1 MKIDAEYLLKT
12 LFELIEIPSIN
23 PQLAKDG
30 KGEAAI
36 AAYTAEALKA
46 LGLETV
52 LYEPMPGRTSALG
65 ILKGSGGGRSLM
77 WNAHTDTVGVS
88 GMEKP
93 FTPELR
99 GGRVYGRGAQDMK
112 GSLAAMLAA
121 VKALSEA
128 KGKLGGDVLIAGVA
142 DEEYGSV
149 GTADMLDRLRIANIR
164 VDGAIVTEPTD
175 LLVAAAHRGYAWL
188 EVETLGRAAHGSR
201 WWEGID
207 ANRMMARVMVGLDE
221 LATELIRRPAH
232 PLVGP
237 PSLHT
242 PVLQGGS
249 EMSIYADHCKLQIER
264 RTVPGETSAGVLA
277 EIQAVLDGVARQNE
291 DFQGSVQ
298 LWFERPAFEAGA
310 HSELLP
316 LLMAQRDEIVG
327 VSAPA
332 NGVAFWTD
340 AALIAGQGIDTLLI
354 GPLGGGLHTTEE
366 WVDFDSCVR
375 LAEILADT
383 AQVFCA

>member
-30 KGEAAI
+30 KGEALI
-36 AAYTAEALKA
+36 AAYTAEALAA
-46 LGLETV
+46 LGLETS
-52 LYEPMPGRTSALG
+52 LYEPNPGRTSALG

-77 WNAHTDTVGVS
+77 WNAHLDTVGVS

-93 FTPELR
+93 FRPELR

-128 KGKLGGDVLIAGVA
+128 KDKLGGEVLVAGVA

-149 GTADMLDRLRIANIR
+149 GTADMLDKMRIANIR

-175 LLVAAAHRGYAWL
+175 LFVAAAHRGYAWL
-188 EVETLGRAAHGSR
+188 EVETRGRAAHGSR

-207 ANRMMARVMVGLDE
+207 ANRMMARVMIGLDE
-221 LATELIRRPAH
+221 LATELTRRPAH

-242 PVLQGGS
+242 PLLQGGS
-249 EMSIYADHCKLQIER
+249 EMSIYADRCTLQIER
-264 RTVPGETSAGVLA
+264 RTVPGETSEGILG
-277 EIQAVLDGVARQNE
+277 EIQAVLDHLSLQE
-291 DFQGSVQ
+291 TSFQGSVRA
-298 LWFERPAFEAGA
+298 WFERPAFEAKSQ
-310 HSELLP
+310 SELLP
-316 LLMAQRDEIVG
+316 LLLAQRDLVIG
-327 VSAPA
+327 TPAPA
-332 NGVAFWTD
+332 GGVAFWTD
-340 AALIAGQGIDTLLI
+340 AALIAEQGIDTLLI
-354 GPLGGGLHTTEE
+354 GPVGGGLHTTEE
-366 WVDFDSCVR
+366 WVDFESCLR
-375 LAEILADT
+375 LAEILVGT
-383 AQVFCA
+383 AQAYCG

>member
-1 MKIDAEYLLKT
+1 
-12 LFELIEIPSIN
+12 
-23 PQLAKDG
+23 
-30 KGEAAI
+30 
-36 AAYTAEALKA
+36 
-46 LGLETV
+46 
-52 LYEPMPGRTSALG
+52 
-65 ILKGSGGGRSLM
+65 M
-77 WNAHTDTVGVS
+77 WNAHLDTVGVS

-188 EVETLGRAAHGSR
+188 EVETRGRAAHGSR

-221 LATELIRRPAH
+221 LATELTRRPAH

-242 PVLQGGS
+242 PILQGGS
-249 EMSIYADHCKLQIER
+249 EMSIYADRCTLQIER

-277 EIQAVLDGVARQNE
+277 EIQAVLDKVARQNQ
-291 DFQGSVQ
+291 DFQGSVH
-298 LWFERPAFEAGA
+298 LWFERPAFEASAG
-310 HSELLP
+310 SELLP

-340 AALIAGQGIDTLLI
+340 AALIAGEGIDTLLI
-354 GPLGGGLHTTEE
+354 GPHGGGLHTTEE
-366 WVDFDSCVR
+366 WVDFESCLR
-375 LAEILADT
+375 LAEILMGT
-383 AQVFCA
+383 AQAYCA